1 MNVIV
6 VVAENPLECDVS
18 DISDHAVINL
28 QSTDFEL
35 FQLPLKATID
45 LGQLSNR
52 WKELQALTH
61 PDRFAS
67 LGESAVRVA
76 MQYSIRIN
84 EAYKRLKSPLS
95 RFAYLCELHHCPIDA
110 ESNTSMPLEFLS
122 QQMQWREDLEEAQTS
137 SDIESLQLEVDEL
150 KERLQ
155 LSCLNAIDIRADFTD
170 AAKIVRSMMFVDK
183 FQQDIDKKSDVL
195 ERI

>member
-1 MNVIV
+1 
-6 VVAENPLECDVS
+6 
-18 DISDHAVINL
+18 
-28 QSTDFEL
+28 
-35 FQLPLKATID
+35 
-45 LGQLSNR
+45 
-52 WKELQALTH
+52 
-61 PDRFAS
+61 
-67 LGESAVRVA
+67 
-76 MQYSIRIN
+76 
-84 EAYKRLKSPLS
+84 
-95 RFAYLCELHHCPIDA
+95 
-110 ESNTSMPLEFLS
+110 MPLEFLS